1 MTQKT
6 ITIFTNTY
14 SGESLADMERDVYE
28 ATSEDYSSTIKS
40 MPVDEHGFTLGTF
53 KVTIEWTGDDE

>member
-6 ITIFTNTY
+6 ITIFTKTY
-14 SGESLADMERDVYE
+14 DEESLFDLERDVSE
-28 ATSEDYSSTIKS
+28 AVED
-40 MPVDEHGFTLGTF
+40 HQGGTF